1 MGKLGGGGESL
12 IFKLLRILRSVYR
25 ASVDTVSVEEIW
37 LIHTRLDSVV
47 SQISVVITTVAL
59 SDASLCLQKI

>member
-1 MGKLGGGGESL
+1 MSKLGGGGESL